1 MPVSD
6 SASAIE
12 DAAKVSTFEASAAS
26 EMARSTASGVGTAA
40 HRALPRGIG
49 RAGRP
54 GVVLSVVPPRE
65 AFVLRKFGRSL
76 GVQIPE
82 GQLREGELSAGGEAL
97 LCPPGAE
104 AAEAT

>member
-6 SASAIE
+6 RASAIE

-54 GVVLSVVPPRE
+54 GLRDRPRG
-65 AFVLRKFGRSL
+65 ATR
-76 GVQIPE
+76 
-82 GQLREGELSAGGEAL
+82 
-97 LCPPGAE
+97 PGAND
-104 AAEAT
+104 ATGTDDAMSGECRE